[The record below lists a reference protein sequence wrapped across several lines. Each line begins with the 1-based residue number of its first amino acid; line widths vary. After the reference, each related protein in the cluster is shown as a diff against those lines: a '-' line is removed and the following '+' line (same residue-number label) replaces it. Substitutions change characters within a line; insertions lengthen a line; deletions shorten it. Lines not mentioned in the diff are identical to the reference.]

1 MAIVHRVGQPASEG
15 ERLLIREL
23 QSTLSNDY
31 IVYHNFEIPSGN
43 GQFFEYDVVVVA
55 PHAIYVIE
63 DKYWHGVIKGN
74 DSRIVLSSKTES
86 NPLQQVSRQAKV
98 LKNYLQSKNPLLRQ
112 VWIEDVINFSGRDV
126 EIAVK
131 GNSRSKMT
139 TLKTISHYIQ
149 QDRVHT
155 DRSRIRIPFDQLK
168 NLVLEEMQT
177 FQPIPEK
184 KKRFHNYEE
193 IYLEKQTELYNEY
206 IVINK
211 DVGSDKEYVLKE
223 FFMDPYLSREEQEKQ
238 MHLLRNDFKKLEGMN
253 DVKGVVKP
261 ITAFIPDGDN
271 SRFCVVYQKIDGKS
285 LMEYFLEEKQLST
298 EKVKDLFLKTVKI
311 LGEVH
316 REGII
321 HRNLT
326 PSNILVDQREQVIL
340 QNFEFSRLVDP
351 SSQTT
356 IMTEALSE
364 GLDRR
369 YTPGKVLTSHNLAS
383 PASDLYS
390 IGRIYYDL
398 LAGNDQNN
406 PERENGRL
414 PAIQGVADEELMN
427 VITKMC
433 HHHVKEWY
441 ESADEILDMLEE
453 QKEEEPSQEE
463 KQVMETPEI
472 YEVGSEIDSRYKILK
487 RLGQGGTSNVY
498 QAFYVPTEETFAIK
512 VMKNSQISNINVV
525 RKEYQRLRTINHPH
539 IAKVY
544 DVDSVHQGQ
553 QYLLKM
559 EYIEGKS
566 MQQLFDEQNSFSI
579 LQVIKWAREL
589 LDALIYLQN
598 LEIPI
603 IHADI
608 KPANIMVRDG
618 KTLLIDFNISRDA
631 DQSTIIGG
639 TTRYLAPD
647 VHEIGAKPSLDTFS
661 LGIVLYELLS
671 NGEYPFEDSMPDL
684 GDSPKL
690 LREFRPT
697 VSEALSQWVEK
708 ACQPYH
714 NDRFKTPQEMLEA
727 LDTIESYYSEIKVK
741 LPTYDFSAIKPYPE
755 QINSQYD
762 NYLIPHFQSLY
773 SQSPISNKG
782 TRGLDPFAKI
792 NYVETKLENTLLQ
805 KIADGSFQLVIITGN
820 AGDGK
825 TAFIQNLEYQLLD
838 KEGKLIED
846 KDNGKVIDFRGI
858 RLITNYDG
866 SQDEGDKL
874 NEDVLDEF
882 FDAFA
887 GENPFSPQSGDRKEV
902 RLIAINEGRLME
914 FLSSH
919 DEKYRVLLQRIESY
933 LRLRENEETEFSL
946 VNLNWRSVVARDELS
961 PSILEKLIDKFS
973 DPQIT
978 EQCGTCKSKEI
989 CPIYYNLTSL
999 QDEAVGPQIKENIRK
1014 VVETVHFRKKLHITM
1029 RDIRSSLSYIL
1040 YGTMNCRDIEKLGR
1054 YASVDNSRKLLTGYY
1069 YNAIFNMGNSVDRL
1083 MMELGKV
1090 DVSEVSV
1097 PHIENTLAS
1106 QSSSDQ
1112 ELYAIKDLSYHPKD
1126 TDLLDVLFQQR
1137 PIQPTELME
1146 VDKVEAFKAFV
1157 SISKRKYYF
1166 ESLDNDPYI
1175 LLPYPSLKRF
1185 KRLLEGKVNPESELS
1200 EVLQAISTSEGVH
1213 HAYTKDKLAL
1223 KESKW
1228 NRADFISLRIFPREN
1243 FTLKIQDLGQE
1254 TQFIEY
1260 SPDMIQ
1266 LRYHSS
1272 EQGKRIMLDLTLD
1285 LYELLQKVKNGYVPS
1300 TYELRGGF
1308 MNLTIFKTQ
1317 LLSQTYNELVLI
1329 EKNKDLYKVKKADG
1343 KLSLFALE
1351 GGEQLEEYRKES

>member
-63 DKYWHGVIKGN
+63 DKYWHGVIRGN
-74 DSRIVLSSKTES
+74 DSRIVLDSKTES

-149 QDRVHT
+149 QNRVHT
-155 DRSRIRIPFDQLK
+155 DRSRIKIPFDQLK
-168 NLVLEEMQT
+168 NLAIEEMES

-184 KKRFHNYEE
+184 KRSFNNYEE
-193 IYLEKQTELYNEY
+193 VYLEKQTELYNEY

-211 DVGSDKEYVLKE
+211 DVDSDKQYVLKE
-223 FFMDPYLSREEQEKQ
+223 FFMDPYLSREEQQKQ
-238 MHLLRNDFKKLEGMN
+238 MYLLRNDFKKLEGMS
-253 DVKGVVKP
+253 DLKGVVKP

-271 SRFCVVYQKIDGKS
+271 SRFCVVYQKVEGKTI
-285 LMEYFLEEKQLST
+285 MEYFLEEKKLSA

-311 LGEVH
+311 IGEVH

-326 PSNILVDQREQVIL
+326 PSNILVDQQEQVIL

-390 IGRIYYDL
+390 IGRIFYDL

-414 PAIQGVADEELMN
+414 PAIQGITDEGLMN
-427 VITKMC
+427 VFTKMC
-433 HHHVKEWY
+433 HHYVKEWF
-441 ESADEILDMLEE
+441 ESADEILDILEVK
-453 QKEEEPSQEE
+453 KEPLQED
-463 KQVMETPEI
+463 KKSKETPEI

-566 MQQLFDEQNSFSI
+566 MQQLFDEKNSFSI

-598 LEIPI
+598 LEVPI

-608 KPANIMVRDG
+608 KPANIMIREG

-639 TTRYLAPD
+639 TKRYLAPD

-671 NGEYPFEDSMPDL
+671 NGEYPYEDSMPDL
-684 GDSPKL
+684 GERPKP

-697 VSEALSQWVEK
+697 VSEALSEWVTK
-708 ACQPYH
+708 ASQSYH
-714 NDRFKTPQEMLEA
+714 NERFKTPQEMLEA
-727 LDTIESYYSEIKVK
+727 LNQIDSYYSEIKVK
-741 LPTYDFSAIKPYPE
+741 LSTYDFSEIKPYPE
-755 QINSQYD
+755 PINSQYD
-762 NYLIPHFQSLY
+762 NYLIPYFQSLY
-773 SQSPISNKG
+773 SQSSISNKG
-782 TRGLDPFAKI
+782 TRGLDPFARI

-805 KIADGSFQLVIITGN
+805 KIAEGAFQLVIITGN

-838 KEGKLIED
+838 KEGKIIED
-846 KDNGKVIDFRGI
+846 KDNGKIIDFRGI

-874 NEDVLDEF
+874 NEDVLNDF
-882 FDAFA
+882 FDQFSGLDPFA
-887 GENPFSPQSGDRKEV
+887 PQSGDRKEV

-919 DEKYRVLLQRIESY
+919 DEKYGALFQRIESY
-933 LRLRENEETEFSL
+933 LRLKEKEEKEFLL
-946 VNLNWRSVVARDELS
+946 VNLNWRSVVARDEQT
-961 PSILEKLIDKFS
+961 PSILEKLIDKFT

-978 EQCGTCKSKEI
+978 EQCGTCKLKEI
-989 CPIYYNLTSL
+989 CPIYYNVTSL

-1014 VVETVHFRKKLHITM
+1014 VVETVHFRKKLHITI
-1029 RDIRSSLSYIL
+1029 RDIRSALSYIL
-1040 YGTMNCRDIEKLGR
+1040 FGTMNCRDIEKLGR
-1054 YASVDNSRKLLTGYY
+1054 YASGENSRKLLTAYY
-1069 YNAIFNMGNSVDRL
+1069 YNALFNMGNSVDRL
-1083 MMELGKV
+1083 MMEIGKV
-1090 DVSEVSV
+1090 DVSKVSV
-1097 PHIENTLAS
+1097 PQIENTLAS
-1106 QSSSDQ
+1106 QSSSVQ
-1112 ELYAIKDLSYHPKD
+1112 ELYAIKDLSYQPKD

-1137 PIQPTELME
+1137 PTQPTELME
-1146 VDKVEAFKAFV
+1146 VDKVEAFKTFV

-1166 ESLDNDPYI
+1166 ESLVNDPYI

-1185 KRLLEGKVNPESELS
+1185 KQLLEGKVKHETELS
-1200 EVLQAISTSEGVH
+1200 EVLQAISKSEGVH
-1213 HAYTKDKLAL
+1213 HVYTKDKLAL

-1228 NRADFISLRIFPREN
+1228 NKLDFISLRIFLHEN
-1243 FTLKIQDLGQE
+1243 FTLEIQDLGQE

-1272 EQGKRIMLDLTLD
+1272 VQGKRIMLDLTLD

-1329 EKNKDLYKVKKADG
+1329 DKNKDLYKVKKADG
-1343 KLSLFALE
+1343 KLSLFAME
-1351 GGEQLEEYRKES
+1351 GGELLEEYRKES